1 VWLDRIVIRLPLADD
16 LTCIFQTHKP
26 VHLQAF
32 IHDFAI
38 KVFYVGVVTRFY
50 RKIEH
55 QDDPITMRSSVE
67 CLADEF
73 RAVIDG
79 SMPLN
84 QTISCRTL
92 HIRLKLIE
100 ESDSKPG

>member
-1 VWLDRIVIRLPLADD
+1 
-16 LTCIFQTHKP
+16 
-26 VHLQAF
+26 
-32 IHDFAI
+32 
-38 KVFYVGVVTRFY
+38 
-50 RKIEH
+50 
-55 QDDPITMRSSVE
+55 MRSSVE